1 MALDNVAAAFVACG
15 RRSPII
21 SSLGKV
27 HTHINHQTRSYK
39 QEDRAT
45 SHEKALSPIVF
56 RRMLDTAQLPREL
69 ARVWLVCAALFF
81 VMRSCDYTFTGY
93 GKQKTRPIRP
103 CDIVFWIG
111 ARIIP
116 HDSPLPHTASSVSVD
131 FGDQKSEIKNETVSQ
146 DSNDEK
152 DLNPAPLL
160 ARTIKRLQSY
170 PGYSNT
176 WDIFTF
182 YDGKSFSK
190 ISSKEVLINLRAT
203 VDCIGADKLGFSS
216 SDIGTHPVHASLS
229 MMMYLTNETV
239 HTIMF
244 IGCWSS
250 DPFLSY
256 IEKQVSE
263 LTKGVSSRMLQ

>member
-81 VMRSCDYTFTGY
+81 AMRSCEYTFTGNVE
-93 GKQKTRPIRP
+93 QKTRPIRP

-116 HDSPLPHTASSVSVD
+116 HDSPLPHTASLVSVD
-131 FGDQKSEIKNETVSQ
+131 FGEQKSKIKNETVSQ

-176 WDIFTF
+176 WDISTF

-190 ISSKEVLINLRAT
+190 ISSKEVLIDLRAT
-203 VDCIGADKLGFSS
+203 VDCIGANVIGFSS
-216 SDIGTHPVHASLS
+216 SEISTHSVRASLV
-229 MMMYLTNETV
+229 MMMYQAKDPV
-239 HTIMF
+239 YTIML
-244 IGCWSS
+244 IGRWSS
-250 DPFLSY
+250 DAFLSY
-256 IEKQVSE
+256 IKKQVRE
-263 LTKGVSSRMLQ
+263 FTKGVSSRMLQ